1 MKKFFVSVIIIAI
14 FAGILLFIGWTQFS
28 IPSGTTGVMISKT
41 GGIHPSAI
49 IPGEFTWRWERLL
62 PTNTEIRVFSMYPKT
77 VTSTLSGSLPS
88 AEIYSPMLE
97 GRPDFSYSFT
107 VSLDLQLKQG
117 SLPSFVRR
125 TNALGQDELHEYLTT
140 KAQEAAKDVLDY
152 ILNSQ
157 KNNSL
162 SALSISYDT
171 ESILKSLHTG
181 SKYSD
186 ITFDSVHIQTV
197 KLPDVELY
205 LLAKE
210 AYTTY
215 QDKVRGALTS
225 LTNDQSVQSAED
237 YLHIERFSRWGK
249 VLEDYPILID
259 FIAVSK
265 EDSIGALEAL
275 KSIRKQ

>member
-125 TNALGQDELHEYLTT
+125 TNAQIGR
-140 KAQEAAKDVLDY
+140 
-152 ILNSQ
+152 
-157 KNNSL
+157 
-162 SALSISYDT
+162 AL
-171 ESILKSLHTG
+171 
-181 SKYSD
+181 
-186 ITFDSVHIQTV
+186 
-197 KLPDVELY
+197 
-205 LLAKE
+205 
-210 AYTTY
+210 
-215 QDKVRGALTS
+215 
-225 LTNDQSVQSAED
+225 
-237 YLHIERFSRWGK
+237 
-249 VLEDYPILID
+249 
-259 FIAVSK
+259 
-265 EDSIGALEAL
+265 
-275 KSIRKQ
+275 

>member
-171 ESILKSLHTG
+171 DAILKSLLAS